1 MRGRVATKGPAVSYA
16 IPVIFRYCSMVL
28 QFVTFI
34 FVTRRL
40 SVHDTGIY
48 YEVFGLVN
56 TTYFLAGLGLP
67 DGLVKW
73 VSHADATGGAAEVR
87 PLVRRT
93 GWATG
98 GFTIFFAAIGVL
110 ICLHRLPPGLTL
122 LTAGWWICYSVVFY
136 GSQALVSLGNTSWG
150 AFYFYP
156 ATSIVLFVTSVPYL
170 LFAHNPTIEGTLV
183 ATLIGAFAC
192 GVAALTSVAMN
203 LKRFAPSLASVSL
216 RPVLR
221 LGIFIGAGRVLQTS
235 LYWIPVWA
243 IGFVGGASSAG
254 PLAIASRLA
263 VATAA
268 VMAAI
273 RFTIRPA
280 IVRNAAQ
287 NDWESIALE
296 SRQLATIA
304 SLLTVAALIG
314 AVTAGPWIIR
324 IIFGSHYGGAAMLLA
339 VLLIGVMGECIGG
352 PVDEI
357 LKMTGRAE
365 MVMGTLAGAGVCEA
379 GLVWAVTRYGG
390 IAMAAVQSAV
400 FVGMYAFLLWQ
411 VWRRNRVYVGATF
424 VPGHLRSMFR
434 QTDLTSA

>member
-1 MRGRVATKGPAVSYA
+1 MSYA
-16 IPVIFRYCSMVL
+16 ITVIFRYFSMVL
-28 QFVTFI
+28 QFVTFV

-40 SVHDTGIY
+40 SVHGTGIY

-56 TTYFLAGLGLP
+56 TTYFLAGLGIS

-73 VSHADATGGAAEVR
+73 VSHADATGGAADVR
-87 PLVRRT
+87 PLVRRA
-93 GWATG
+93 GWANG
-98 GFTIFFAAIGVL
+98 GSTILFATIGVL
-110 ICLHRLPPGLTL
+110 ICLHKFPVSLTL
-122 LTAGWWICYSVVFY
+122 LTAGWWICYSAVFY
-136 GSQALVSLGNTSWG
+136 GSQALVSLGSTSWG

-156 ATSIVLFVTSVPYL
+156 ATSIALFATSVPYL
-170 LFAHNPTIEGTLV
+170 LFAQKPTIEGTLV

-192 GVAALTSVAMN
+192 GIAALISVAIG
-203 LKRFAPSLASVSL
+203 LKRFPPSPNSASL

-221 LGIFIGAGRVLQTS
+221 LGIFIGAGRVLQTA

-243 IGFVGGASSAG
+243 IGFVSGASSAG

-287 NDWESIALE
+287 DNWESIALE

-304 SLLTVAALIG
+304 SLLTLGALIG
-314 AVTAGPWIIR
+314 ALTAGPWIIR
-324 IIFGSHYGGAAMLLA
+324 IIFGSHYGGAAVLLA
-339 VLLIGVMGECIGG
+339 VLLIGVLGECIGG

-357 LKMTGRAE
+357 LKMTGCAE
-365 MVMGTLAGAGVCEA
+365 MVMCTLAGAAICEA
-379 GLVWAVTRYGG
+379 GLVWAVARYGA
-390 IAMAAVQSAV
+390 IAMTAAQSAV
-400 FVGMYAFLLWQ
+400 FVSMFGFLLWK
-411 VWRRNRVYVGATF
+411 VWRRNRVYVGATII
-424 VPGHLRSMFR
+424 PSHLRSMLR
-434 QTDLTSA
+434 QADLTNA